1 MQTVCSVWAARRGP
15 SWLLCAVVAPLCCQT
30 ALAASH
36 EVPLFMSASNQVQQ
50 GFVRVINRSGESG
63 TVRILAFDDSGRQ
76 AGPVR
81 LSLSAKATAHFNS
94 DDLETG
100 NPSKGLSGSTG
111 RGQGDW
117 RLQLETDLDIEA
129 LAYIRTTDGFLTSMH
144 DLVPGERSESEILH
158 LAPIFNPGSNRNQVS
173 KLRLINANSAPA
185 EIAIA
190 GVDDSGARAPSSG
203 NVNLTLAAGE
213 ARTFAAQ
220 ELEAGGTGL
229 RGRFG
234 DGTGKWW
241 LGISTNRPI
250 QVMNLLE
257 SPTGNLTNLSTY
269 GADQGIP
276 LFIAASN
283 PTQQGFARI
292 TNYTEASGTVRIYAI
307 DDSGRRFGPITL
319 NLNARETLHFN
330 SDDLENGNPGKGLP
344 RGLGNGQGDWR
355 LDLQTDLEL
364 LGAFAYIRTSD
375 GFLTSVHDIA
385 RSAQNRH
392 HVPIFNP
399 GSNNNQRSSLRLVN
413 PGDADAEVVITGLDD
428 RGWAPP
434 DGDVRL
440 SLPAGEARTI
450 RAQELER
457 GGAGFNGRF
466 GDGSGKWQLS
476 VSANRPIQ
484 VMSLLQSPTGNLTNL
499 STSAA
504 PLTGANA
511 APVAEDIS
519 RRSDLSNPVLQV
531 QLMATDADGDALTY
545 VLHSPSEGDGYYDAF
560 VEPDSGRLFASLR
573 DDGQDQV
580 VIAYHVTDRMRFS
593 NIAHVRITM
602 EPIDSGGLG
611 LTDAAPGTYGRIDLR
626 FLDASNLPPAID
638 LSANFPPA
646 GNQGMQN
653 SCVGWAVGHALKS
666 YQERLEERWPFGL
679 ATVFSPAWIYNQIN
693 GGRND
698 GSLIYEAL
706 KLIVDK
712 GAATWQTMPYDHRNY
727 RSQPTDAATRE
738 ARHYRASGWSRVGGT
753 RQIKAAL
760 FNRLPV
766 VVGMRT
772 YDSFNRLRGT
782 NSVYNTFRGAD
793 LGGHAVT
800 IVGYDDH
807 RFGGAFKIVN
817 SWGTGWGDGGYFWLP
832 YRHFRQVV
840 SEAYVLQDSRNG
852 QEPSPNT
859 PNRPV
864 AEGLPNLQVADWG
877 AEYDPQPGGA
887 GRWQWTVVNT
897 GTAAARRGAD
907 VNLILSQ
914 DELLDSSDWW
924 VQYEEIPFDLAP
936 GGRAV
941 RDETNPRPFIFPH
954 TLPAGT
960 YYMAVWVDDLQ
971 EVRESNEHDNVSP
984 ANRQVSISLPDLPD
998 LAINHWW
1005 ASWRSTGDGVL
1016 EYKVVNDG
1024 TAPTTGT
1031 DWGINLILSQSEY
1044 PEAGRYWYLFFEN
1057 ANHILHPRQSLYRD
1071 ESNSAP
1077 FNLLRDQF
1085 GNLVPAGTYYMSLW
1099 VDDLD
1104 EERENN
1110 EVNNLSVGNQFVSIR
1125 RASSAK
1131 RHAAQSNQGGDATT
1145 ASASSAFNGR
1155 RLPPGIA
1162 IRQVEIVEDPDGAK
1176 RMVIAGD
1183 AAPSSTSPAARPPI
1197 KPLHHGQAEASSR
1210 HEKAIRAADQ
1220 VVFPRGEIKHM
1231 P

>member
-1 MQTVCSVWAARRGP
+1 
-15 SWLLCAVVAPLCCQT
+15 
-30 ALAASH
+30 
-36 EVPLFMSASNQVQQ
+36 MSASNQEQQ
-50 GFVRVINRSGESG
+50 GFVRVINRSAESG
-63 TVRILAFDDSGRQ
+63 TVRIHAIDDSGKR

-158 LAPIFNPGSNRNQVS
+158 LVPIFNPGSNRNQVS
-173 KLRLINANSAPA
+173 KLRLINANSGPA

-190 GVDDSGARAPSSG
+190 GVDDSGARAPSG

-213 ARTFAAQ
+213 SRTFTAQ
-220 ELEAGGTGL
+220 ELEAGGAGL

-234 DGTGKWW
+234 DGAGKWW

-292 TNYTEASGTVRIYAI
+292 TNYREASGTVRIYAI

-319 NLNARETLHFN
+319 NLNARQTLHFN

-413 PGDADAEVVITGLDD
+413 PGDTDAEVVITGLDD
-428 RGWAPP
+428 RGQAPP

-450 RAQELER
+450 SAQELER

-504 PLTGANA
+504 PLAGANA

-580 VIAYHVTDRMRFS
+580 VIAYRVTDGMRFS
-593 NIAHVRITM
+593 DIAHVRITM

-611 LTDAAPGTYGRIDLR
+611 LIAAAPETYGRIDLR
-626 FLDASNLPPAID
+626 FLDASNLLPTID

-646 GNQGMQN
+646 GNQGEQS

-666 YQERLEERWPFGL
+666 YQERMEEQWPFGL
-679 ATVFSPAWIYNQIN
+679 ATMFSPAWIYNQIN
-693 GGRND
+693 RGRD
-698 GSLIYEAL
+698 EGSSIYEAL
-706 KLIVDK
+706 DLIVDK
-712 GAATWQTMPYDHRNY
+712 GAATRWTMPYNPRDY

-738 ARHYRASGWSRVGGT
+738 ARHYRASGRSRVGGT
-753 RQIKAAL
+753 GQVKAAL
-760 FNRLPV
+760 SNRLPV
-766 VVGMRT
+766 VVGMRI
-772 YDSFNRLRGT
+772 YGSFNELRGT
-782 NSVYNTFRGAD
+782 NSVYNTFSGPD
-793 LGGHAVT
+793 LGRHAVT

-807 RFGGAFKIVN
+807 RFGGAFKIIN
-817 SWGTGWGDGGYFWLP
+817 SHGSRWGDGGYFWLP
-832 YRHFRQVV
+832 YRYFQQVV

-852 QEPSPNT
+852 QAPSLNT

-864 AEGLPNLQVADWG
+864 AEDLPNLQVEDWRV
-877 AEYDPQPGGA
+877 EYDPQPGGA

-897 GTAAARRGAD
+897 GTAAARRGVD
-907 VNLILSQ
+907 VNLILSR
-914 DELLDSSDWW
+914 DRRLDSSDWW
-924 VQYEEIPFDLAP
+924 VQHEEIPFDLAP

-941 RDETNPRPFIFPH
+941 RDETNPLPFIFPRI
-954 TLPAGT
+954 
-960 YYMAVWVDDLQ
+960 D
-971 EVRESNEHDNVSP
+971 
-984 ANRQVSISLPDLPD
+984 
-998 LAINHWW
+998 
-1005 ASWRSTGDGVL
+1005 
-1016 EYKVVNDG
+1016 
-1024 TAPTTGT
+1024 AP
-1031 DWGINLILSQSEY
+1031 
-1044 PEAGRYWYLFFEN
+1044 
-1057 ANHILHPRQSLYRD
+1057 
-1071 ESNSAP
+1071 
-1077 FNLLRDQF
+1077 
-1085 GNLVPAGTYYMSLW
+1085 
-1099 VDDLD
+1099 
-1104 EERENN
+1104 
-1110 EVNNLSVGNQFVSIR
+1110 FVSI
-1125 RASSAK
+1125 
-1131 RHAAQSNQGGDATT
+1131 N
-1145 ASASSAFNGR
+1145 
-1155 RLPPGIA
+1155 
-1162 IRQVEIVEDPDGAK
+1162 
-1176 RMVIAGD
+1176 D
-1183 AAPSSTSPAARPPI
+1183 AAGRNQSA
-1197 KPLHHGQAEASSR
+1197 PLHLSTHPASRNLLHGRLGGRPAGGSGKQR
-1210 HEKAIRAADQ
+1210 TRQ
-1220 VVFPRGEIKHM
+1220 RFTR
-1231 P
+1231 